1 MVEDDPAV
9 RELVQTML
17 ESRGFTVLC
26 PETPAD
32 AENLCSAHVG
42 NIDLLLTDMIM
53 PGATGRSIAKQ
64 ISSLRPGIKI
74 LYMSGYTDDTLI
86 QSKGFDRGDAF
97 LQKPFTLATLTAK
110 VRQVLDTDDA
120 QTR

>member
-1 MVEDDPAV
+1 
-9 RELVQTML
+9 ML

-26 PETPAD
+26 PETPTD
-32 AENLCSAHVG
+32 AESLCSAHVG
-42 NIDLLLTDMIM
+42 DIDLLLTDMIM

-97 LQKPFTLATLTAK
+97 CKKPFTLATLTAK
-110 VRQVLDTDDA
+110 VRQVLDADDS

>member
-1 MVEDDPAV
+1 VVEDDPAV
-9 RELVQTML
+9 RELVRSML

-26 PETPAD
+26 PETPTD
-32 AENLCSAHVG
+32 AESFCSAHAG

-53 PGATGRSIAKQ
+53 PGATGRAIAQQ
-64 ISSLRPGIKI
+64 ISSLRPGIKV

-86 QSKGFDRGDAF
+86 QSKGFDQGDAF
-97 LQKPFTLATLTAK
+97 LQKPFTLATLTSK
-110 VRQVLDTDDA
+110 VRHVLDTDDS